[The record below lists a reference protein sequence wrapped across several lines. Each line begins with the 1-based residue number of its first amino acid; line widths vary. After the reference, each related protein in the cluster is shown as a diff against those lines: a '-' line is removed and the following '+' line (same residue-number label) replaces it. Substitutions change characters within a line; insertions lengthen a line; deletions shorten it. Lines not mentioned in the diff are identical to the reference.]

1 MKRTTVLTLGALAA
15 SALLIAGCSSP
26 ATPSSSDTGATPS
39 ASGAP
44 SPGTGTGTGSPGT
57 ESGTG
62 SPGAESGSG
71 SKSAEPSP
79 SQSTILAVLCDE
91 AAPSQ
96 AKAIKAAI
104 RPEFKVSQLVDVR
117 TDDKGQHAVLGFVEG
132 PGLSVLAVWYGT
144 GMNLE
149 GLASADDLAA
159 QASKAEKGT
168 PDEETTD
175 LIGQT
180 VSCYQTLFAPEGFS

>member
-1 MKRTTVLTLGALAA
+1 MKRSVAVTLGVIASAALVLTA
-15 SALLIAGCSSP
+15 CSSTP
-26 ATPSSSDTGATPS
+26 AGSDATSAS
-39 ASGAP
+39 ASGSA
-44 SPGTGTGTGSPGT
+44 
-57 ESGTG
+57 
-62 SPGAESGSG
+62 AESGSANDPG
-71 SKSAEPSP
+71 SSSGAPESESGDDAGSPSPEP

-117 TDDKGQHAVLGFVEG
+117 TDDKGKHAILGFVEG
-132 PGLSVLAVWYGT
+132 PGLSVLAVWSGT

-159 QASKAEKGT
+159 QASTAEKGT
-168 PDEETTD
+168 PDEETAE

-180 VSCYQTLFAPEGFS
+180 VTCYQTLFAPEGFS

>member
-1 MKRTTVLTLGALAA
+1 MKRQTVYSLGAIACAA
-15 SALLIAGCSSP
+15 VLLAGCS
-26 ATPSSSDTGATPS
+26 TPSTPAGSSASDSAASDSTASAPS
-39 ASGAP
+39 ASGSA
-44 SPGTGTGTGSPGT
+44 SDSG
-57 ESGTG
+57 SGTG
-62 SPGAESGSG
+62 SGTGSGAGAESASP
-71 SKSAEPSP
+71 KP

-96 AKAIKAAI
+96 AKAIKAAM

-117 TDDKGQHAVLGFVEG
+117 TDDDGKHAVLGFVEG

-144 GMNLE
+144 GMDLE

-159 QASKAEKGT
+159 QASTAEKGT
-168 PDEETTD
+168 PDQETAD

-180 VSCYQTLFAPEGFS
+180 VTCYQTLFAPEGFS

>member
-1 MKRTTVLTLGALAA
+1 MKRSVAVTLGVIA
-15 SALLIAGCSSP
+15 SAALVLSGCSSTP
-26 ATPSSSDTGATPS
+26 AGSEATSAS
-39 ASGAP
+39 ASG
-44 SPGTGTGTGSPGT
+44 SP
-57 ESGTG
+57 
-62 SPGAESGSG
+62 AESGSASDSG
-71 SKSAEPSP
+71 SSSGAPESGSGGGAGSPSPEP

-96 AKAIKAAI
+96 AKAIKAAM

-117 TDDKGQHAVLGFVEG
+117 TDDEGKHAILGFVEG

-144 GMNLE
+144 GMDLE

-159 QASKAEKGT
+159 QASTAEKGT
-168 PDEETTD
+168 PDEETAE

-180 VSCYQTLFAPEGFS
+180 VTCYQTLFAPEGFS